1 MSSGG
6 TAIIGLLAS
15 PLARGL
21 FHKAWLASASPILN
35 KTAADAFQDNMV
47 FVNNTGCRNVSCLYA
62 LSAED
67 VVKSIPW
74 DVFPYWRMADQND
87 LPEKGL
93 FDGALP
99 VIDGK
104 IEKKIAADAICFLI
118 LKVPKKLHLK
128 NDVCWSRLLQIIDY
142 WLIQV

>member
-6 TAIIGLLAS
+6 TAILGLLAS

-21 FHKAWLASASPILN
+21 FHRAWLASASPILN
-35 KTAADAFQDNMV
+35 KTAADAFKDNMV

-67 VVKSIPW
+67 VVRSIPW

-104 IEKKIAADAICFLI
+104 IEIKKMQQTPFDF
-118 LKVPKKLHLK
+118 
-128 NDVCWSRLLQIIDY
+128 
-142 WLIQV
+142 